1 MRASTRAPAGS
12 LRTLAEDATDAGA
25 GTKKEEW
32 EVRPCGM
39 LVQKRNPDSEPAA
52 PPPPVFRLRVKYGSS
67 IHEIYISSQ
76 ATFGE
81 LKKLLSGP
89 TGLHHEDQK
98 ILFKDKERQSRAFLD
113 TCGVKD
119 RSKLSVVEDEVARA
133 KRCLEARRAA
143 QAEKAAKSI
152 AQIGRQVDK
161 LASKVSAIEAIV
173 SKGKKVAESDVL
185 NLIEMLMNE
194 LLKLD
199 SITTADEDGK
209 LQRRIQVKRV
219 QKYVETLD
227 KVKIKNESAS
237 NVKAQ
242 PPPTTTNHQPQPPP
256 PPPAAAAA
264 ASRQKLQNNQNATPP
279 STTKWDMLDS
289 LFDPPSTSAADTEPT
304 SKPAPRLDWELF

>member
-1 MRASTRAPAGS
+1 MMRASTRSPAES
-12 LRTLAEDATDAGA
+12 LRTLAEDSAGA
-25 GTKKEEW
+25 GTRKEEW

-81 LKKLLSGP
+81 LKKMLSGP

-119 RSKLSVVEDEVARA
+119 RSKLLVVEDEVARA
-133 KRCLEARRAA
+133 KRCLDARRAV

-161 LASKVSAIEAIV
+161 LASKVSAVEAIV
-173 SKGKKVAESDVL
+173 SKGKKVAENDVL

-199 SITTADEDGK
+199 SITAADEDAK
-209 LQRRIQVKRV
+209 LQRRMQVERV
-219 QKYVETLD
+219 QKYVESLD
-227 KVKIKNESAS
+227 MVKIKNESAS
-237 NVKAQ
+237 NGKTQ
-242 PPPTTTNHQPQPPP
+242 PPLTTNHK
-256 PPPAAAAA
+256 PAVAAA
-264 ASRQKLQNNQNATPP
+264 ASRQKPHNQNATPP
-279 STTKWDMLDS
+279 STTKWDMFDS
-289 LFDPPSTSAADTEPT
+289 LFDPPSTSAADTNPT